1 MQSVEI
7 MTFQGRAKRQN
18 LDAKK
23 IGDKGVGVPASLGV
37 YFFCP
42 LHSLMCLYPLHNGV
56 CSPDGVYGYGRWV
69 VLTVREVTTQ
79 CMPLI
84 IE

>member
-1 MQSVEI
+1 MQSVER

-37 YFFCP
+37 YFFVLCTA
-42 LHSLMCLYPLHNGV
+42 SCVYPLHNGV

-69 VLTVREVTTQ
+69 VLTVREVRTQ
-79 CMPLI
+79 CMPLT